1 MQNTFLGISVMSFAN
16 RAGVQREQQGVM
28 RRLQAR
34 KGFTL
39 VELLVVIAIIGT
51 LVGLL
56 LPAVQQAREAAR
68 RSACINNMKQI
79 CLGLHQFHDANKV
92 LPPAAT
98 GSDLTTPAYSPAGA
112 AGISFHVR
120 ILPFIEEAALYAK
133 LKLSEDYRG
142 GAYETFK
149 NATIPTL
156 LCPSG
161 EVKVS
166 QLTGAGATEEGAT
179 VHYFAVLGPKD
190 QIPGS
195 SPAANYTNLLTSTQG
210 HIAEQGMMGVNS
222 KTSFGKVTDGLSNTF
237 MCAEMSWKDC
247 NCLRRW
253 MRGLAG
259 GAGQWTVASAKNMK
273 HAIRSTPFN
282 GSNNLN
288 DVSFGSQ
295 HVSGAVFGMG
305 DGATLFLSDSVSLD
319 ILKQL
324 SSRNGGEQVRLPE

>member
-1 MQNTFLGISVMSFAN
+1 MNPSRSQFSRGGSSSP
-16 RAGVQREQQGVM
+16 RW
-28 RRLQAR
+28 
-34 KGFTL
+34 GFTL

-68 RSACINNMKQI
+68 RSTCINNMRQI

-98 GSDLTTPAYSPAGA
+98 GNELTTPAYLPAGA
-112 AGISFHVR
+112 KGISFHVR

-133 LKLSEDYRG
+133 ADLSGDYRYG
-142 GAYETFK
+142 VYATPSVKF
-149 NATIPTL
+149 ATISTF
-156 LCPSG
+156 LCPSSA
-161 EVKVS
+161 VKVS
-166 QLTGAGATEEGAT
+166 QLDATNEDGAT
-179 VHYFAVLGPKD
+179 VHYFAVLGPKG

-195 SPAANYTNLLTSTQG
+195 SPAANYTNLLTSNLG
-210 HIAEQGMMGVNS
+210 NIAEQGMMGVNS
-222 KTSFGKVTDGLSNTF
+222 KTSFGKVSDGLSNTL

-259 GAGQWTVASAKNMK
+259 ADGSWTVASGKNMNNP
-273 HAIRSTPFN
+273 IRSTPFN

-288 DVSFGSQ
+288 DVSFGSE
-295 HVSGAVFGMG
+295 HMRGAVFGMG

>member
-1 MQNTFLGISVMSFAN
+1 MSFTN

-68 RSACINNMKQI
+68 RSACINNMKQM

-98 GSDLTTPAYSPAGA
+98 GSALTTPAYSPAGT

-120 ILPFIEEAALYAK
+120 ILPFIEEAALYARAA
-133 LKLSEDYRG
+133 LSQDYRG
-142 GAYETFK
+142 GVYETTSFK
-149 NATIPTL
+149 YATIPTL

-166 QLTGAGATEEGAT
+166 QNTAPAEDGAT
-179 VHYFAVLGPKD
+179 VHYFAVLGPKG

-195 SPAANYTNLLTSTQG
+195 SPAANYTNLLTSSHG
-210 HIAEQGMMGVNS
+210 NIAEQGMMGVNS

-247 NCLRRW
+247 NCLRKW

-259 GAGQWTVASAKNMK
+259 GAGNWTVVSAKNMN
-273 HAIRSTPFN
+273 HPIGSTPYN

-305 DGATLFLSDSVSLD
+305 DAATVFLSDSVSLD